1 MDEIA
6 ESMENIEDVQY
17 QNARMF
23 SNSIY
28 NNRE

>member
-6 ESMENIEDVQY
+6 ESMENIEDDEY
-17 QNARMF
+17 ENARIF

-28 NNRE
+28 NNRQ